1 MYDLVGERFG
11 VALAR
16 RLVGLV
22 SLFWLSAIGQ
32 AALATQVPIAEPA
45 GESSPRVASEEAQ
58 WVVVKTQPG
67 RGEQCLV
74 CGLPILDTNAVF
86 VRYKGRLFAVTEKL
100 MDDFAADPDL
110 YFSQLQVLGA
120 LFDERAPGETALHQF
135 WLFLGLYVLA
145 GLVAGGAC
153 GYLAVCKGLPPVRW
167 FFAGLVVN
175 VAALAALLC
184 MHKSRDFAAPA
195 GIPAGLCKVPT
206 TYAPAYCP
214 HCGAENHPACRAC
227 SGCGAA
233 MQPSVTAETDRI

>member
-1 MYDLVGERFG
+1 MHDLVEQRFG
-11 VALAR
+11 MAVARL
-16 RLVGLV
+16 LVGLV
-22 SLFWLSAIGQ
+22 SLFWISAISQ
-32 AALATQVPIAEPA
+32 TTLATQVPIAEPA
-45 GESSPRVASEEAQ
+45 GESSPRVASEDAQ

-74 CGLPILDTNAVF
+74 CGLPIRDANAVY
-86 VRYKGRLFAVTEKL
+86 VRYKGRLFAVTERL
-100 MDDFAADPDL
+100 LDDFAADPDR

-120 LFDERAPGETALHQF
+120 LFDERAPAEAPLHQF

-175 VAALAALLC
+175 VAALAVVMC
-184 MHKSRDFAAPA
+184 KHRSPDFTAPA

-206 TYAPAYCP
+206 TYAPVYCP
-214 HCGAENHPACRAC
+214 HCGAENHPASEVC
-227 SGCGAA
+227 SGCNAT
-233 MQPSVTAETDRI
+233 MQPTVTPETDRI

>member
-1 MYDLVGERFG
+1 MHDLVGERFG

-16 RLVGLV
+16 FLVCLV
-22 SLFWLSAIGQ
+22 SLVWLSAIGQ
-32 AALATQVPIAEPA
+32 AAPAPIAETA
-45 GESSPRVASEEAQ
+45 TESSPRVASEEAQ

-74 CGLPILDTNAVF
+74 CGLPIRDANAVF

-100 MDDFAADPDL
+100 MDDFAGDPDR

-120 LFDERAPGETALHQF
+120 LFDERAPAATPPHQF

-167 FFAGLVVN
+167 FFGGLVVN
-175 VAALAALLC
+175 VAAIAALLC

-206 TYAPAYCP
+206 TYAPVYCP
-214 HCGAENHPACRAC
+214 HCGAENHPATGAC
-227 SGCGAA
+227 SDCGAA